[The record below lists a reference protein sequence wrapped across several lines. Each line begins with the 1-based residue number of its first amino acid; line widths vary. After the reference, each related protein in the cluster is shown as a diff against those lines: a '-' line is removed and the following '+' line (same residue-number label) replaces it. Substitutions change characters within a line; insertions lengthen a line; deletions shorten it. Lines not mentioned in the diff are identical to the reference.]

1 MRSQKSV
8 FENNHWKNITPHAI
22 INTHWMITNAGTQN
36 LLLVQTPTVVGG
48 LRIYRISTLLLVI
61 VLSLQPPIIT
71 AVFLLTN
78 NKKQWRYKMILVDN
92 SYIGRR
98 ISSARK
104 TANIKRNDAAR
115 MLRITPKKLLRYE
128 SGKELIPEFVLERL
142 FYSAWAMMAVR
153 NAKIKK

>member
-71 AVFLLTN
+71 AVFLLT
-78 NKKQWRYKMILVDN
+78 K
-92 SYIGRR
+92 
-98 ISSARK
+98 
-104 TANIKRNDAAR
+104 
-115 MLRITPKKLLRYE
+115 
-128 SGKELIPEFVLERL
+128 
-142 FYSAWAMMAVR
+142 
-153 NAKIKK
+153 